1 MFITDFVPDF
11 LNIKI
16 IVAFVKLEKFKQW
29 TFSDIKDL
37 LSFSNDNDIGYL

>member
-16 IVAFVKLEKFKQW
+16 IVAFVRKLEKFKQW

-37 LSFSNDNDIGYL
+37 LFFK